1 MDLMAVKV
9 WEENAVPKHRIQW
22 CPGCGDFGV
31 LAALKQALVELEITP
46 HELVLVGGIGCSGNI
61 RNYLN
66 GNAFHGTHGGP
77 LAYGLGIKMANPHL
91 QVICLAGDGDT
102 FAIGVENFVHIC
114 RRDPDMVLLVMNNGV
129 YGLTK
134 GQDSPTAGLGQAV
147 EVWSEEHPPMVDP
160 VLLALASGATFVAQ
174 SFSGDVKHTARMI
187 VEAFQHPGFAFI
199 NDFSPCV
206 TYNKFNTYE
215 WFREH
220 VEFVPP
226 DHDPSDKDAAWR
238 LVQDFAR
245 RGKVPLGVIYR
256 NPRPRTETR
265 RLPIWETELADV
277 DVEPILATF
286 R

>member
-1 MDLMAVKV
+1 MEPKGVKL

-31 LAALKQALVELEITP
+31 LAALKQALVELEIVP

-77 LAYGLGIKMANPHL
+77 LAYALGIKMANPEL
-91 QVICLAGDGDT
+91 KVICLAGDGDT
-102 FAIGVENFVHIC
+102 YAIGVENFVHTC
-114 RRDPDMVLLVMNNGV
+114 RRDPDLVLLVMNNGV

-147 EVWSEEHPPMVDP
+147 QVWSEEHPSMVDP
-160 VLLALASGATFVAQ
+160 VLLALASEATFVAQ
-174 SFSGDVKHTARMI
+174 SFSGDVKHTTRMI

-220 VEFVPP
+220 VEYVPE

-238 LVQDFAR
+238 LVRDFAR

-256 NPRPRTETR
+256 NPRPHKEAR
-265 RLPIWETELADV
+265 RLPVWEAELGEV

>member
-77 LAYGLGIKMANPHL
+77 LAYGLGIKIANPHL

-220 VEFVPP
+220 VESVPP

-256 NPRPRTETR
+256 NPRPHTETR
-265 RLPIWETELADV
+265 RLPIWEAELADV